1 MLVPIPKL
9 PSINVF
15 SATSTLPNEAVD
27 VIEPVISLTNVSF
40 PNDYVELL
48 FKYEALS
55 ASIVCKSLPLAKLPV
70 SLSTT

>member
-9 PSINVF
+9 PSMNVF
-15 SATSTLPNEAVD
+15 SATSTLPKEPVE

-40 PNDYVELL
+40 PNDDVELL

-55 ASIVCKSLPLAKLPV
+55 ASIVCKSEPLAKLPV
-70 SLSTT
+70 SSKVT

>member
-15 SATSTLPNEAVD
+15 SATSTLPK
-27 VIEPVISLTNVSF
+27 EPVEVMELVISLTNVSF
-40 PNDYVELL
+40 PNDDVELL

-55 ASIVCKSLPLAKLPV
+55 ARNWCKSEPLAKLPV
-70 SLSTT
+70 SSYVT